1 MNEVRNIIVGFEMGE
16 KTSQICYFDRTEGE
30 PVSLSVIAG
39 QSQYAFPTCISKK
52 RGEAVYHYGVEAEYF
67 AAHQDEILID
77 RLLER
82 CLLEEPVQVEDQMVK
97 PSSLA
102 AIFLGQALGMLGA
115 NNLSKNISGIMVTVP
130 RLTRPLVENL
140 REAFQILQFP
150 AGRCFLQT
158 YDESFYYYTISQKPE
173 FWSRKAE
180 KDTAGNQTGYGDTTG
195 LLCRNLGSFAGDE
208 WAAGTDCPGRSPAG
222 NQCRGRAV
230 FVYCELPVYI
240 PRLFDGFPKYSSGN
254 GLQLSRHYLR
264 SLGAGRKESGRLAG
278 RSWSRFYS
286 GLPGKSSGLDIC
298 SVLLYLHG
306 EIFPEEKRKKTKLD
320 LKSL

>member
-102 AIFLGQALGMLGA
+102 AIFLGQALGNDGA
-115 NNLSKNISGIMVTVP
+115 
-130 RLTRPLVENL
+130 
-140 REAFQILQFP
+140 
-150 AGRCFLQT
+150 
-158 YDESFYYYTISQKPE
+158 
-173 FWSRKAE
+173 
-180 KDTAGNQTGYGDTTG
+180 
-195 LLCRNLGSFAGDE
+195 
-208 WAAGTDCPGRSPAG
+208 
-222 NQCRGRAV
+222 
-230 FVYCELPVYI
+230 
-240 PRLFDGFPKYSSGN
+240 
-254 GLQLSRHYLR
+254 
-264 SLGAGRKESGRLAG
+264 ESGKA
-278 RSWSRFYS
+278 F
-286 GLPGKSSGLDIC
+286 
-298 SVLLYLHG
+298 
-306 EIFPEEKRKKTKLD
+306 
-320 LKSL
+320 